1 MDLNQRKGI
10 SKIIPSENEKATK
23 YLERVEEN
31 KEYYVPYSVSYLS
44 DYNIK
49 YYTKNNICQIA
60 LEYEVPNGE
69 ETTKQRI
76 VLATAPIAKGATTQP
91 EVQSTIEGI
100 VTEITEFSSKRN
112 FIEQIAGI
120 QSLGWQVTN
129 EGIDI
134 MQVLKHDRPT
144 EIKRTKFTQD
154 ERQTIKPED
163 IEENRETHYARLEE
177 EFIGDIE
184 SYIVNGY
191 KDLEQDSL
199 DEDTKKRKQEVLEYW
214 NGKKK
219 GEIDPSKL
227 LPAIFSTM
235 RPMAESK
242 INNLMENVYSKK
254 LNEYISKIPEDEIEG
269 LPKEK
274 EVIEQYLK
282 QRQEYAKT
290 RDNAKDNNGM
300 KNAGVN
306 YRSTVMDI
314 EAFVE
319 TKRQLKRE
327 ETRGEVNRYLGIGKE
342 EKEEYVEE
350 HIEDEIEIG

>member
-44 DYNIK
+44 DYKVK

-60 LEYEVPNGE
+60 LEYEIPDGDN
-69 ETTKQRI
+69 TTKQRLI
-76 VLATAPIAKGATTQP
+76 LATAPIAKGAETQP

-120 QSLGWQVTN
+120 QNLGWQVTN

-163 IEENRETHYARLEE
+163 IEENRESHYARLEE

-184 SYIVNGY
+184 SYIVDGY

-199 DEDTKKRKQEVLEYW
+199 DENSKKRKQEVLEYW

-219 GEIDPSKL
+219 GELDTSKL
-227 LPAIFSTM
+227 LPTIFATM

-242 INNLMENVYSKK
+242 INNLMEKVYAKK
-254 LNEYISKIPEDEIEG
+254 LNEYISEMPEDEIEG
-269 LPKEK
+269 LPKQK
-274 EVIEQYLK
+274 ELIEQYLE
-282 QRQEYAKT
+282 QRQEYAKA
-290 RDNAKDNNGM
+290 RDNNEMEKPDA
-300 KNAGVN
+300 N
-306 YRSTVMDI
+306 YKATIMDI
-314 EAFVE
+314 EAFIE
-319 TKRQLKRE
+319 AKRQLKRE
-327 ETRGEVNRYLGIGKE
+327 ETRGEVDRYLGTSKE

-350 HIEDEIEIG
+350 NIEDEIEIG